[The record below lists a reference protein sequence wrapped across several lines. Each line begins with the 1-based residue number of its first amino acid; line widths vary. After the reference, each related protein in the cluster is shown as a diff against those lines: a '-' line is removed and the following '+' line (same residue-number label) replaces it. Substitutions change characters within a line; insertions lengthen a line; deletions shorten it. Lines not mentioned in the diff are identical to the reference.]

1 MNVNIKQ
8 KKKLKHRQKEYKKS
22 LKFNKVKKRGHS
34 KKRKA
39 FQLSVLLNTLP
50 IIFFIIYK
58 ISVLII
64 RRMILT
70 GNIAYSSLFIW
81 EQIFY
86 ILYFILWFI
95 PIVWIIISMFDGLVI
110 IEKFKYKSFFIY
122 ISELIFLA
130 LSTNL
135 TLYPSIFDRII
146 GLNPIFI
153 TLRIIYDI
161 KQLLIPLIL
170 LAVPTIVAKVYIGY
184 SRIKGR
190 IPTIIEFLF
199 WLFQYI
205 LIIFLVSYSYL
216 GLTIYSK
223 LLINSSTWLKDV
235 SMVLRSSYSIG
246 MAVLI
251 FSFSELIQTTILTQ
265 KYKLQYILVSFFKEI
280 SPNLVNVTVTFLTML
295 ATLQKN
301 NVLFAFCL
309 ISMIVIKVYLAKY
322 YFQFFYSSI
331 ESVVI
336 LGISTFMTAQL
347 SSKLAFDNIREL
359 SILTTIL
366 ILFELFSFILISK
379 VKRDRP
385 LFSDFQLF
393 YKLLKKKMSFKKL
406 TIDILSGIVV
416 TFLISNSFIYIILI
430 LILRYV
436 VDRFKSSI
444 NYIFEIEDSFSEI
457 LKFDFI
463 FLVILFTIGSK
474 EAVDIL
480 TGYLLPAIWMMV
492 IKITL
497 MYDSL
502 LKNDKQI
509 NLYRYTRA
517 AFFMSKFGQTPI
529 SPNKYVIMVMYN
541 S

>member
-1 MNVNIKQ
+1 M
-8 KKKLKHRQKEYKKS
+8 
-22 LKFNKVKKRGHS
+22 
-34 KKRKA
+34 
-39 FQLSVLLNTLP
+39 
-50 IIFFIIYK
+50 
-58 ISVLII
+58 
-64 RRMILT
+64 
-70 GNIAYSSLFIW
+70 
-81 EQIFY
+81 
-86 ILYFILWFI
+86 
-95 PIVWIIISMFDGLVI
+95 
-110 IEKFKYKSFFIY
+110 
-122 ISELIFLA
+122 
-130 LSTNL
+130 
-135 TLYPSIFDRII
+135 
-146 GLNPIFI
+146 
-153 TLRIIYDI
+153 
-161 KQLLIPLIL
+161 
-170 LAVPTIVAKVYIGY
+170 VAKVYIGY
-184 SRIKGR
+184 SRIKER

-223 LLINSSTWLKDV
+223 LLVNSSTWLKDV

-322 YFQFFYSSI
+322 YFQLFYSSI

-336 LGISTFMTAQL
+336 LAISTVIIAQL

-366 ILFELFSFILISK
+366 ILFELFSFILISI

-436 VDRFKSSI
+436 VDRLKSSI

-463 FLVILFTIGSK
+463 FLVILFTAGSK

-480 TGYLLPAIWMMV
+480 SGYLLPAIWMMV

-502 LKNDKQI
+502 LKNDK
-509 NLYRYTRA
+509 
-517 AFFMSKFGQTPI
+517 
-529 SPNKYVIMVMYN
+529 
-541 S
+541 

>member
-39 FQLSVLLNTLP
+39 FQLSVLLNILP

-64 RRMILT
+64 RRIILT

-322 YFQFFYSSI
+322 YF
-331 ESVVI
+331 
-336 LGISTFMTAQL
+336 L
-347 SSKLAFDNIREL
+347 
-359 SILTTIL
+359 
-366 ILFELFSFILISK
+366 
-379 VKRDRP
+379 
-385 LFSDFQLF
+385 
-393 YKLLKKKMSFKKL
+393 
-406 TIDILSGIVV
+406 
-416 TFLISNSFIYIILI
+416 FIY
-430 LILRYV
+430 
-436 VDRFKSSI
+436 
-444 NYIFEIEDSFSEI
+444 
-457 LKFDFI
+457 
-463 FLVILFTIGSK
+463 
-474 EAVDIL
+474 
-480 TGYLLPAIWMMV
+480 
-492 IKITL
+492 
-497 MYDSL
+497 
-502 LKNDKQI
+502 
-509 NLYRYTRA
+509 
-517 AFFMSKFGQTPI
+517 
-529 SPNKYVIMVMYN
+529 
-541 S
+541 

>member
-223 LLINSSTWLKDV
+223 LLVNSSTWLKDV
-235 SMVLRSSYSIG
+235 SMVLRSSYSVG

-366 ILFELFSFILISK
+366 ILFELCSFILISI
-379 VKRDRP
+379 VKRDRS
-385 LFSDFQLF
+385 LFNDFQLF
-393 YKLLKKKMSFKKL
+393 YTQLKKKMSFEKL

-416 TFLISNSFIYIILI
+416 AFLISKNFIYIVLV

-436 VDRFKSSI
+436 VDRLKSSM
-444 NYIFEIEDSFSEI
+444 NYISEIEDSFSEI
-457 LKFDFI
+457 LKFGFI
-463 FLVILFTIGSK
+463 FIFILFTTGIK
-474 EAVDIL
+474 EAVDVL
-480 TGYLLPAIWMMV
+480 NGYLLSAIWMMV

-497 MYDSL
+497 MYDYL
-502 LKNDKQI
+502 LKNDK
-509 NLYRYTRA
+509 
-517 AFFMSKFGQTPI
+517 
-529 SPNKYVIMVMYN
+529 
-541 S
+541 

>member
-1 MNVNIKQ
+1 MV
-8 KKKLKHRQKEYKKS
+8 
-22 LKFNKVKKRGHS
+22 V
-34 KKRKA
+34 
-39 FQLSVLLNTLP
+39 P
-50 IIFFIIYK
+50 IY
-58 ISVLII
+58 
-64 RRMILT
+64 T
-70 GNIAYSSLFIW
+70 D
-81 EQIFY
+81 
-86 ILYFILWFI
+86 YF
-95 PIVWIIISMFDGLVI
+95 
-110 IEKFKYKSFFIY
+110 
-122 ISELIFLA
+122 
-130 LSTNL
+130 
-135 TLYPSIFDRII
+135 
-146 GLNPIFI
+146 
-153 TLRIIYDI
+153 
-161 KQLLIPLIL
+161 
-170 LAVPTIVAKVYIGY
+170 
-184 SRIKGR
+184 
-190 IPTIIEFLF
+190 
-199 WLFQYI
+199 
-205 LIIFLVSYSYL
+205 
-216 GLTIYSK
+216 
-223 LLINSSTWLKDV
+223 
-235 SMVLRSSYSIG
+235 
-246 MAVLI
+246 

-463 FLVILFTIGSK
+463 FLVILFTTGSK

-502 LKNDKQI
+502 LKNDK
-509 NLYRYTRA
+509 
-517 AFFMSKFGQTPI
+517 
-529 SPNKYVIMVMYN
+529 
-541 S
+541 

>member
-170 LAVPTIVAKVYIGY
+170 LAVPTI
-184 SRIKGR
+184 
-190 IPTIIEFLF
+190 IEFLF

-347 SSKLAFDNIREL
+347 SSKPAFDNIREL

-463 FLVILFTIGSK
+463 FLVILFTTGSK

-502 LKNDKQI
+502 LKNDK
-509 NLYRYTRA
+509 
-517 AFFMSKFGQTPI
+517 
-529 SPNKYVIMVMYN
+529 
-541 S
+541 

>member
-34 KKRKA
+34 NKRKA
-39 FQLSVLLNTLP
+39 FQLSVLLNILP

-64 RRMILT
+64 RRIILT

-110 IEKFKYKSFFIY
+110 IEKFKSFFIY

-463 FLVILFTIGSK
+463 FLVILFTTGSK

-502 LKNDKQI
+502 LKNDK
-509 NLYRYTRA
+509 
-517 AFFMSKFGQTPI
+517 
-529 SPNKYVIMVMYN
+529 
-541 S
+541 

>member
-1 MNVNIKQ
+1 M
-8 KKKLKHRQKEYKKS
+8 
-22 LKFNKVKKRGHS
+22 
-34 KKRKA
+34 
-39 FQLSVLLNTLP
+39 
-50 IIFFIIYK
+50 
-58 ISVLII
+58 
-64 RRMILT
+64 
-70 GNIAYSSLFIW
+70 
-81 EQIFY
+81 
-86 ILYFILWFI
+86 
-95 PIVWIIISMFDGLVI
+95 
-110 IEKFKYKSFFIY
+110 
-122 ISELIFLA
+122 
-130 LSTNL
+130 
-135 TLYPSIFDRII
+135 
-146 GLNPIFI
+146 
-153 TLRIIYDI
+153 
-161 KQLLIPLIL
+161 
-170 LAVPTIVAKVYIGY
+170 VAKVYIGY

-223 LLINSSTWLKDV
+223 LLANSSTWLKDV

-265 KYKLQYILVSFFKEI
+265 KYILVSFFKEI
-280 SPNLVNVTVTFLTML
+280 SPNLANVTVTFLTML

-322 YFQFFYSSI
+322 YFQLFYSSI

-336 LGISTFMTAQL
+336 LALSTVIIAQL

-463 FLVILFTIGSK
+463 FLVILFTTGSK

-502 LKNDKQI
+502 LKNDK
-509 NLYRYTRA
+509 
-517 AFFMSKFGQTPI
+517 
-529 SPNKYVIMVMYN
+529 
-541 S
+541 